1 MQYLTLPVLYPVM
14 INYGFDGIWF
24 GVVLVILMEL
34 GMLTPPMGMNL
45 FIVKGIA
52 KNSKMVDIVKGS
64 FPYVLLMLL
73 MILILTFFPQLATF
87 AIK

>member
-14 INYGFDGIWF
+14 IAYGFNGIWF

-34 GMLTPPMGMNL
+34 GMLTPPMGINL

-52 KNSKMVDIVKGS
+52 KNSKMSDIVKGS
-64 FPYVLLMLL
+64 FPYILLMLL
-73 MILILTFFPQLATF
+73 MIMILTFFPSIVTF
-87 AIK
+87 LVV